1 MIRRKGW
8 FAMAVAAFAVT
19 AAPAF
24 ADIFSFKDEKGVV
37 HFTNIKGLDPRY
49 KLVRREGGRLTAA
62 MEGPTYAYMPSL
74 ADMEKFSAIVKT
86 ASLTYGVDASLVHA
100 VISAE
105 SAYNPYAVSK
115 AGAMGLMQLMPD
127 TARRYGVDNMM
138 DPAQNVKGGVRYL
151 RDLLALFGG
160 RIDLAVAAYNAGEN
174 AVIRFGRQIPPYAET
189 KHYVPKVLAFYRNI
203 QSRKIT

>member
-1 MIRRKGW
+1 MGGGYPCHFAATGSWGTIQLLWRFRARGVGMIRRKGW
-8 FAMAVAAFAVT
+8 FVMAAVAFAVT
-19 AAPAF
+19 ATPAF

-62 MEGPTYAYMPSL
+62 MEGPMHTYMPSL
-74 ADMEKFSAIVKT
+74 ADMEKYSAIVKT

-127 TARRYGVDNMM
+127 TARRYGVDNMV
-138 DPAQNVKGGVRYL
+138 DPAPNGKGVGPYL
-151 RDLLALFGG
+151 RGLPGPFGG
-160 RIDLAVAAYNAGEN
+160 RITAAAPAPN
-174 AVIRFGRQIPPYAET
+174 
-189 KHYVPKVLAFYRNI
+189 
-203 QSRKIT
+203 